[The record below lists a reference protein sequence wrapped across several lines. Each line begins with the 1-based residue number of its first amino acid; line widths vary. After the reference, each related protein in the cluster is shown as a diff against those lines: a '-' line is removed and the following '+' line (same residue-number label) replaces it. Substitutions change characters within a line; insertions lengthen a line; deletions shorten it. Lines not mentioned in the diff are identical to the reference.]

1 MFNSRSKMKK
11 LLLGLAVIFPV
22 QLLAADD
29 SVYSWG
35 AWAEGIKPAAGPV
48 ANIAPAPAQKPQVQ
62 FRPNENSAFA
72 RNFVPINATPAAPV
86 GGANQL
92 PNIVTVPPGTG
103 LANPSGLTA
112 GTTQIN

>member
-1 MFNSRSKMKK
+1 MKK
-11 LLLGLAVIFPV
+11 LLLGFAVIFPF
-22 QLLAADD
+22 QLFAADD

-48 ANIAPAPAQKPQVQ
+48 ASITPAPAQKPQVN

-72 RNFVPINATPAAPV
+72 RNHRPVVATPPQIIATPAAPV

-103 LANPSGLTA
+103 LANPAGLGS